1 MCFNRAYCN
10 KLIFQIIMS
19 HFEEPSNSSA
29 YQFSRWSTTICRPHS
44 SLPSK
49 DAVTDMF
56 KLGIDNRNQP
66 QRLGSSS
73 LSRRTIRHHVRIPTG
88 SPPLPT
94 QPTSTPDLNS
104 SFDSSSPY
112 VNVVPVRIKSTALI
126 IPTLKTKEENLSQN
140 FPKQNHEQR
149 KLTYERKRRKH
160 QAQILAEKYAES
172 ETWFQLRRSLA
183 ELKRL
188 ATSQDILID
197 PSTSDFNCDGN
208 SFAALKQVIAQQE
221 EDKKMSI
228 FKSDSG

>member
-1 MCFNRAYCN
+1 
-10 KLIFQIIMS
+10 MS
-19 HFEEPSNSSA
+19 HFEDPSSSSA

-56 KLGIDNRNQP
+56 KLGIDNRNQQ
-66 QRLGSSS
+66 QRHGSSS
-73 LSRRTIRHHVRIPTG
+73 LSKRTVRHHVRIPTG

-94 QPTSTPDLNS
+94 QPTSTPDLHPTV
-104 SFDSSSPY
+104 DSHY
-112 VNVVPVRIKSTALI
+112 VNVVPVRIKSNALT
-126 IPTLKTKEENLSQN
+126 IPILKTKDENLSHN

-149 KLTYERKRRKH
+149 KLTYERKRRKQ
-160 QAQILAEKYAES
+160 QAQSLAEKYAES

-228 FKSDSG
+228 FKSESG